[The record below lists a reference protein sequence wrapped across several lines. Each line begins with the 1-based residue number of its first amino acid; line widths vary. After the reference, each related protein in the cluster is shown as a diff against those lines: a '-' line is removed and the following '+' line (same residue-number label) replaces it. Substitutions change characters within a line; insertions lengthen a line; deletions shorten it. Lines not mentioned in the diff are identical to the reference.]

1 MFFARTIG
9 DNQRRTRIGFRFLDS
24 FHRLVQLGAQGN
36 LRHIH
41 MSVHHHTDAQIFA
54 SLALA
59 MLPKLGNRP
68 ERRGFRRLSAR
79 VGVTLGI
86 QYQNID
92 VLGETQ
98 DVIQPAKTNIVSP
111 AVAANQ
117 PDGLLN
123 QRISIG

>member
-1 MFFARTIG
+1 MP
-9 DNQRRTRIGFRFLDS
+9 
-24 FHRLVQLGAQGN
+24 
-36 LRHIH
+36 
-41 MSVHHHTDAQIFA
+41 VHHHADAKIFA

-59 MLPKLGNRP
+59 MLTKLGNRP
-68 ERRGFRRLSAR
+68 KRRGFRRLSTR

-117 PDGLLN
+117 PDGLLD
-123 QRISIG
+123 QRVGIG